1 MVIAFALLA
10 ALASPATSS
19 ANGDRAAIAHAV
31 TQRHS
36 GERVAAVFVH
46 GNYALVTGRS
56 SAGRPVNDGL
66 RLTRG
71 GWHVACTLSSEP
83 LPTKLRSQ
91 CRFPQAVA
99 IELSANEATQRAAE
113 QGQFG
118 LATIAQARAYNW
130 SVKGPERDDE
140 RARLQLLHQLGEQM
154 RTGMISRQQAIQKW
168 NEFRLTWALP

>member
-10 ALASPATSS
+10 ALASPAASS
-19 ANGDRAAIAHAV
+19 ANADRPAIAHAV

-36 GERVAAVFVH
+36 GEHVAAVFVH
-46 GNYALVTGRS
+46 GNYALVTGRT
-56 SAGRPVNDGL
+56 AGGPVNDGL
-66 RLTRG
+66 RFSRG
-71 GWHVACTLSSEP
+71 SWHIACTLNSEP

-91 CRFPQAVA
+91 CGFPQAVA

-140 RARLQLLHQLGEQM
+140 RARLQLLHQLSEQM
-154 RTGMISRQQAIQKW
+154 RTGMLSRQQAIQKW
-168 NEFRLTWALP
+168 NEFKLTWALP